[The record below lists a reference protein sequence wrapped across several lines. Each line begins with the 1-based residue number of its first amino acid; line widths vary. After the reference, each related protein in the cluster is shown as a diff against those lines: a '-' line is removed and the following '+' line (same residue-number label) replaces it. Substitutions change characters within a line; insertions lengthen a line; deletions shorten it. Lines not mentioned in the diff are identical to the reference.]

1 MYSSFSKKFRQIK
14 PYDNYNVTDVP
25 WHEAMV
31 AGNGRLGVLES
42 CAPIEDSL
50 IYQNVEFVMPSEEP
64 RHVPYDVTAQL
75 DEARQ
80 SVINFDDT
88 WNIHDRK
95 RTNMYCYHP
104 GHMIRLTLEGE
115 PDISGYRRWTDY
127 KTGTINTTFK
137 SDGASVSKS
146 TYVSRKQNV
155 IITKIISE
163 KSVNMS
169 ISTDDF
175 ESMPKFGVKKNNIY
189 IKTVLP
195 RIFYVDHERRKSSI
209 QEDLIMLQGGTE
221 YADLKDNVCIF
232 DKHKMCNQC
241 FNCIG
246 IINRKKPEQL
256 SLLETARLMQYK
268 LFNFNLANFENK
280 LNEKFKNNGGIGE
293 RIHYQITFDAEKL
306 MHVDTIVHNEMRDT
320 DGDVN
325 DLSDGLNS
333 IYILSLL
340 ETYAE
345 YGSTVP
351 YIILIEDPEIYLHPQ
366 LQKIASEILY
376 KLSRKNQV
384 IFCTHSPQML
394 FNFTTRQIRQVI
406 NDRDNNTVATPEAD
420 IDDILDD
427 LGYAANDLMNV
438 SFVFIVE
445 GKQDRSRLPLL
456 LEKYYSEVIDE
467 NGNLNRIAI
476 IATNSC
482 TNIKTYANLKY
493 INTLYLKDEFLMI
506 RDGDGK
512 DADRL
517 RDQLTNYYKQ
527 RAKQDYGNLPRV
539 TDRNVLILK
548 YYSFE
553 NYFLDPE
560 IMTKIGVVKSVDQF
574 YDILYAKYKE
584 YLYRLVSTKKMLEK
598 LNIAIETRQ
607 DIIDN
612 MENIRK
618 YVRGHNLY
626 DIFYGRYKGEKENAI
641 LRAYIDAAPRENFDD
656 IFDAID
662 NFVYF
667 NNRRND

>member
-1 MYSSFSKKFRQIK
+1 MLNNKWMQKKESGNVLSKQELNERSTWTSEQFMIADFQDQLEHNREAEKRQKI
-14 PYDNYNVTDVP
+14 DNKIMSGGSLSPEEISYLEKNDP
-25 WHEAMV
+25 V
-31 AGNGRLGVLES
+31 ALKKYRETKEEKESYKEKLRQCKTKEEVDRVKLQKLGELES
-42 CAPIEDSL
+42 SLSSIVNDPAIPKSAKLAKAQEILAKTNNIEAAHL
-50 IYQNVEFVMPSEEP
+50 EFVKSADYQSMPTDEEKKEQDAADNDISDEITDSEK
-64 RHVPYDVTAQL
+64 A
-75 DEARQ
+75 
-80 SVINFDDT
+80 DDT
-88 WNIHDRK
+88 ELTDASDNI
-95 RTNMYCYHP
+95 
-104 GHMIRLTLEGE
+104 
-115 PDISGYRRWTDY
+115 PDKADTVDTKVSD
-127 KTGTINTTFK
+127 KTSEKDNHK
-137 SDGASVSKS
+137 KEYS
-146 TYVSRKQNV
+146 TEIKKVSRKL
-155 IITKIISE
+155 K
-163 KSVNMS
+163 KG
-169 ISTDDF
+169 F
-175 ESMPKFGVKKNNIY
+175 EA
-189 IKTVLP
+189 
-195 RIFYVDHERRKSSI
+195 
-209 QEDLIMLQGGTE
+209 
-221 YADLKDNVCIF
+221 AD
-232 DKHKMCNQC
+232 
-241 FNCIG
+241 
-246 IINRKKPEQL
+246 
-256 SLLETARLMQYK
+256 
-268 LFNFNLANFENK
+268 
-280 LNEKFKNNGGIGE
+280 
-293 RIHYQITFDAEKL
+293 

-584 YLYRLVSTKKMLEK
+584 YLYRLVSTKNMLEK
-598 LNIAIETRQ
+598 LNITIETKQ

-641 LRAYIDAAPRENFDD
+641 LRAYIDAAPMENFED
-656 IFDAID
+656 IFTAID

-667 NNRRND
+667 NNRRNE

>member
-1 MYSSFSKKFRQIK
+1 
-14 PYDNYNVTDVP
+14 
-25 WHEAMV
+25 
-31 AGNGRLGVLES
+31 
-42 CAPIEDSL
+42 
-50 IYQNVEFVMPSEEP
+50 
-64 RHVPYDVTAQL
+64 
-75 DEARQ
+75 
-80 SVINFDDT
+80 
-88 WNIHDRK
+88 
-95 RTNMYCYHP
+95 
-104 GHMIRLTLEGE
+104 
-115 PDISGYRRWTDY
+115 
-127 KTGTINTTFK
+127 
-137 SDGASVSKS
+137 
-146 TYVSRKQNV
+146 
-155 IITKIISE
+155 
-163 KSVNMS
+163 
-169 ISTDDF
+169 
-175 ESMPKFGVKKNNIY
+175 
-189 IKTVLP
+189 
-195 RIFYVDHERRKSSI
+195 
-209 QEDLIMLQGGTE
+209 MLQGGTE

-232 DKHKMCNQC
+232 DKHRMCNQC

-584 YLYRLVSTKKMLEK
+584 YLYRLVSTKNMLEK
-598 LNIAIETRQ
+598 LNITIETRQ

-641 LRAYIDAAPRENFDD
+641 LKAYIDAAPWENFDD

>member
-1 MYSSFSKKFRQIK
+1 MITYTQQDYLNTLTKAGLVIDSNLYGHDSDAIQGLTYNSKEAAAGTLFVCKGAAFHPQYLADAVFSGATL
-14 PYDNYNVTDVP
+14 YV
-25 WHEAMV
+25 
-31 AGNGRLGVLES
+31 
-42 CAPIEDSL
+42 
-50 IYQNVEFVMPSEEP
+50 SEQKYELDTK
-64 RHVPYDVTAQL
+64 VPYILVSD
-75 DEARQ
+75 
-80 SVINFDDT
+80 I
-88 WNIHDRK
+88 RK
-95 RTNMYCYHP
+95 AMPYLGKLFFNDP
-104 GHMIRLTLEGE
+104 SKELNLIGVG
-115 PDISGYRRWTDY
+115 
-127 KTGTINTTFK
+127 GTK
-137 SDGASVSKS
+137 GKS
-146 TYVSRKQNV
+146 TTAYYVKAIVDDYLASIGKKESAV
-155 IITKIISE
+155 I
-163 KSVNMS
+163 
-169 ISTDDF
+169 
-175 ESMPKFGVKKNNIY
+175 
-189 IKTVLP
+189 
-195 RIFYVDHERRKSSI
+195 SSI
-209 QEDLIMLQGGTE
+209 DVYDGVTKVESHITTPENIELLQHFRNAVDSDIDFLE
-221 YADLKDNVCIF
+221 MEVSSQALKY
-232 DKHKMCNQC
+232 
-241 FNCIG
+241 
-246 IINRKKPEQL
+246 NRVD
-256 SLLETARLMQYK
+256 
-268 LFNFNLANFENK
+268 
-280 LNEKFKNNGGIGE
+280 
-293 RIHYQITFDAEKL
+293 QITFDAEKL
-306 MHVDTIVHNEMRDT
+306 MHVDTIVHNEMRDI

-406 NDRDNNTVATPEAD
+406 NDKDNNTVATSEAD

-598 LNIAIETRQ
+598 LNITIETRQ

-641 LRAYIDAAPRENFDD
+641 LKAYIDAAPRENFDD
-656 IFDAID
+656 IFTAID

>member
-1 MYSSFSKKFRQIK
+1 MQIEYLLIKNFKSIKELEIKGIEDVLILVGRNNAGKSVVLDAIRAVTGDYEVTPRDFNNNEGNISIKVRIIIDERDLNIFFQKGLVSSFKHFDLWYKDFQSKLPSYR
-14 PYDNYNVTDVP
+14 D
-25 WHEAMV
+25 
-31 AGNGRLGVLES
+31 GRLDLEYVYS
-42 CAPIEDSL
+42 RDGR
-50 IYQNVEFVMPSEEP
+50 V
-64 RHVPYDVTAQL
+64 
-75 DEARQ
+75 
-80 SVINFDDT
+80 
-88 WNIHDRK
+88 K
-95 RTNMYCYHP
+95 
-104 GHMIRLTLEGE
+104 
-115 PDISGYRRWTDY
+115 YR
-127 KTGTINTTFK
+127 
-137 SDGASVSKS
+137 DG
-146 TYVSRKQNV
+146 
-155 IITKIISE
+155 
-163 KSVNMS
+163 
-169 ISTDDF
+169 F
-175 ESMPKFGVKKNNIY
+175 KKNNSY
-189 IKTVLP
+189 IKSVLP
-195 RIFYVDHERRKSSI
+195 KIFYVDHERRKSSI

-221 YADLKDNVCIF
+221 YADLKDDICIF
-232 DKHKMCNQC
+232 DRHRKCNQC

-268 LFNFNLANFENK
+268 LFNFNLAGFESR
-280 LNEKFKNNGGIGE
+280 LNEYFARNGGGGE

-306 MHVDTIVHNEMRDT
+306 MHVDTIVYNETRDT
-320 DGDVN
+320 QGGIS

-366 LQKIASEILY
+366 LQKVASEILY

-394 FNFTTRQIRQVI
+394 FNFTTKQIRQVI
-406 NDRDNNTVATPEAD
+406 NNRDNNTVVAPEAD

-456 LEKYYSEVIDE
+456 LEKYYSEVIDDS
-467 NGNLNRIAI
+467 GNLNRIAI
-476 IATNSC
+476 VATNSC

-493 INTLYLKDEFLMI
+493 INTLYLKDQFLMI

-512 DADRL
+512 DSRKL
-517 RDQLTNYYKQ
+517 RAQLTNYYRE

-560 IMTKIGVVKSVDQF
+560 VMTKIGVVKSVDEF
-574 YDILYAKYKE
+574 YDILYLKYKE
-584 YLYRLVSTKKMLEK
+584 YLYKLSSTRKMIEK
-598 LNIAIETRQ
+598 LGITIESRQ

-612 MENIRK
+612 MENIRI

-626 DIFYGRYKGEKENAI
+626 DIFYGRYKGDKENAI
-641 LRAYIDAAPRENFDD
+641 LKAYIDAAPKGNFED
-656 IFDAID
+656 IFTAID
-662 NFVYF
+662 RFVYF
-667 NNRRND
+667 NNRKNS

>member
-1 MYSSFSKKFRQIK
+1 MRIEYLLIRNFKSIRELEINDIEDVLILVGRNNAGKSVVLDAIRAVTGDYEVSLRDFNDNEGNISITVRISIEDEDLAVLYQKGQVSSFKHYDLWYKDFCNKLPSLKDGILEFEYVYSRDGKIK
-14 PYDNYNVTDVP
+14 
-25 WHEAMV
+25 
-31 AGNGRLGVLES
+31 
-42 CAPIEDSL
+42 
-50 IYQNVEFVMPSEEP
+50 
-64 RHVPYDVTAQL
+64 
-75 DEARQ
+75 
-80 SVINFDDT
+80 
-88 WNIHDRK
+88 
-95 RTNMYCYHP
+95 
-104 GHMIRLTLEGE
+104 
-115 PDISGYRRWTDY
+115 YRD
-127 KTGTINTTFK
+127 
-137 SDGASVSKS
+137 
-146 TYVSRKQNV
+146 
-155 IITKIISE
+155 
-163 KSVNMS
+163 
-169 ISTDDF
+169 
-175 ESMPKFGVKKNNIY
+175 GVKKNNIY

-209 QEDLIMLQGGTE
+209 KE
-221 YADLKDNVCIF
+221 
-232 DKHKMCNQC
+232 
-241 FNCIG
+241 
-246 IINRKKPEQL
+246 PEQL

-394 FNFTTRQIRQVI
+394 FNFTTRQIRQVV
-406 NDRDNNTVATPEAD
+406 NDRDNNTVVTPEAD

-512 DADRL
+512 DAERL
-517 RDQLTNYYKQ
+517 RDQLTNYYRQ

-560 IMTKIGVVKSVDQF
+560 IMTKIGVVKSVAQF

-598 LNIAIETRQ
+598 LNITIETRQ

-667 NNRRND
+667 NNRKN